1 MPIPFFSSP
10 KEPSMQVRFLSKEM
24 LSFFDQYPY
33 PVLLVDNKN
42 KIVMANPAVA
52 ALLSCTPEQMLGTGV
67 EQWGLSFSQIKK
79 MAKQQATEPHFYE
92 VVTPT
97 ADTVLVSL
105 TVTQLAQTKLFMI
118 TLDKQTQTPVGTS
131 FLADCLDAYPKA
143 VTLQDEYGK
152 VILCNRCAEE
162 MFSVSAKKIHGQYIY
177 SFLPK
182 ELVASLQRVDATIG
196 EKGSY
201 ETVRLSYLND
211 QKEEV
216 FLEVTKTFV
225 VPENRRGSVIATV
238 YRDVSKEQRAMLN
251 LEKDKE
257 TLNVILDNIPLG
269 VYARDNQGNLLFYN
283 KECAFVFDE
292 NSFSLANQ
300 PNGFQDSMQQE
311 KFNERE
317 SHILEEGKRCEFP
330 EEEYTD
336 ATGNKRILRLIK
348 IPIKNAGLT
357 PLVLSVVEDVTRVR
371 QQEREMKRVNTILSA
386 IVQHMPIGLYART
399 ENGGLLLRNKQCEL
413 IFNMAS
419 VTLFDKTGALPHETP
434 EQIQG
439 YMNRE
444 KKLLETKQTLD
455 IPEEEYVTG
464 DGKRKLLH
472 LVKVPVIEE
481 GTRFVITL
489 TEDITQRKKQEQ
501 EIIDSKNFLQAI
513 INNLPVSLSVKDYE
527 GNYILWNKK
536 SEEIFGVPAEQVI
549 GKKSYRPDLNADQE
563 EFQREKEMRVFEER
577 KEQNIPQELIS
588 SAAEGVKIMHTV
600 HTPVYHEDGTP
611 DCLLT
616 VSEDITAR
624 TRMEKQIRE
633 ANDKNNLLI
642 DHAREAI
649 VIVENKKVMYSNNAF
664 LRLLGYNNMDE
675 IKGRA
680 MSEFVDPDFHMFLH
694 EKYEEALS
702 GHSTNLGKKL
712 PLQFITKNGQKI
724 ETEFDAISD
733 RYLGRRIVV
742 CFCRDVT
749 QDNRILRELREDR
762 STLKKV
768 FEEGIYPAFRLKEN
782 GYISVMNR
790 VCRELFGL
798 SLEDK
803 NFYCNVYVRPGLTL
817 AVRRQLK
824 KGERAEMDYEL
835 DFDKAAEKFPGR
847 ITKSGKLP
855 LHLNFVPI
863 NKRDTKDGVEADYVV
878 FVQPK

>member
-1 MPIPFFSSP
+1 MPIPFFSSS

-24 LSFFDQYPY
+24 LSFFEQYPY

-52 ALLSCTPEQMLGTGV
+52 SLLACKPEQMLGTAL
-67 EQWGLSFSQIKK
+67 EQWGLSFGQVKK
-79 MAKQQATEPHFYE
+79 LAKQQTTEPHLYE
-92 VVTPT
+92 VITPL
-97 ADTVLVSL
+97 ADTVLVNM

-131 FLADCLDAYPKA
+131 FLEDCLNAYPMP

-152 VILCNRCAEE
+152 IILCNRSAEK
-162 MFSVSAKKIHGQYIY
+162 MFSLSAKKLHGQYIY

-182 ELVASLQRVDATIG
+182 ELVSSLQQVDAAIG
-196 EKGSY
+196 QTESY
-201 ETVRLSYLND
+201 ETVQLSYTNE
-211 QKEEV
+211 QKEEI

-225 VPENRRGSVIATV
+225 SSENGGTVIATV
-238 YRDVSKEQRAMLN
+238 YRDVTKERRVIHN
-251 LEKDKE
+251 LEQEKD

-269 VYARDNQGNLLFYN
+269 VYARDKQGNLLFYN

-292 NSFSLANQ
+292 DSSFANQ
-300 PNGFQDSMQQE
+300 PNGFQDSRQQ
-311 KFNERE
+311 KTFNERE
-317 SHILEEGKRCEFP
+317 MHIFEEGKRCELP

-336 ATGNKRILRLIK
+336 STGNKHILRLIK
-348 IPIKNAGLT
+348 IPIKNAGSM
-357 PLVLSVVEDVTRVR
+357 PIVLSVVEDVTHVR

-399 ENGGLLLRNKQCEL
+399 ENGGLLLRNKQCEV

-434 EQIQG
+434 EQIQS
-439 YMNRE
+439 YMSRE
-444 KKLLETKQTLD
+444 KQLLETKQTLD

-464 DGKRKLLH
+464 DGIRKLLH

-481 GTRFVITL
+481 DTRFVITL

-501 EIIDSKNFLQAI
+501 EIIDSKNFLQTI
-513 INNLPVSLSVKDYE
+513 INNLPVSLSVKNYD

-549 GKKSYRPDLNADQE
+549 GKKSYRSDLNADQE
-563 EFQREKEMRVFEER
+563 EFQREKEMRVFAEK

-588 SAAEGVKIMHTV
+588 SAAEGIKIMHTV

-633 ANDKNNLLI
+633 ANDKNNLLM

-649 VIVENKKVMYSNNAF
+649 LIVENKKLMYSNNAF
-664 LRLLGYNNMDE
+664 LKLLGYSNIE
-675 IKGRA
+675 EVKGRA
-680 MSEFVDPDFHMFLH
+680 LEEFVDPDFRLFLQ
-694 EKYEEALS
+694 EKYEEALTGS
-702 GHSTNLGKKL
+702 SAQSGKKISL
-712 PLQFITKNGQKI
+712 KFIAKNGRKI
-724 ETEFDAISD
+724 EMEFDAVAD

-749 QDNRILRELREDR
+749 QDNRILRELREDKD
-762 STLKKV
+762 TLKKV
-768 FEEGIYPAFRLKEN
+768 FEEGLYPAFRLKEN
-782 GYISVMNR
+782 GYINVMNKA
-790 VCRELFGL
+790 CRQLFGFTA
-798 SLEDK
+798 EDQT
-803 NFYCNVYVRPGLTL
+803 FYRNVYIRPALSL
-817 AVRRQLK
+817 AVRRQLR

-847 ITKSGKLP
+847 ITKSGKLQM
-855 LHLNFVPI
+855 HLVFVPV
-863 NKRDTKDGVEADYVV
+863 NKRDTKDGVAADYVV
-878 FVQPK
+878 FVQQK